1 MPERYERKVSAAGRA
16 RRAAAPDGLTALSS
30 TALDLLVVGGGIS
43 GVCIAVEAA
52 QRGLAVGLVER
63 SDYGAGATANCL
75 KIVHGGLR
83 YLQHLDLRRVR
94 ASAAE
99 RSMWLRSAPHLVEPL
114 PVLVPTYR
122 GRFPPRPALA
132 AALLANEV
140 FSTGRN
146 RGVMP
151 EREIPRARVLSRRE
165 CIGIEPTVEGPG
177 LTGGVL
183 FYDALM
189 YSPER
194 LTFEVLEAAR
204 QAGALAAN
212 HTEFTAPMLTAGQV
226 VGAQV
231 RDTLTGQMVDVR
243 TRWIVNATGSAVPS
257 LAARLA
263 QPSVVARQ
271 RYSVALSFVTRQ
283 PAPPVAFTATAGH
296 RGGPAGTETGGRQ
309 LFVVPWRGQ
318 AIIGTAHLE
327 HRGDP
332 AKFVLEPE
340 HIERFMEEVRS
351 ARPALGFQPDDVVL
365 VHGGLLPVT
374 NRSQGGKI
382 QLLRHHR
389 IVDHSVE
396 GCAGALS
403 VVTVKFTTARQV
415 AAAVVDRIVRST
427 AHPRTSGPD
436 RMPLPGGAFQSLDQL
451 RSDATTR
458 YGDLLPDDIMEHLL
472 RTYGARYEAV
482 LEHRHALPDW
492 DQRVVPD
499 APVIRAQLL
508 HATLAEDGRTTDDV
522 LWRRTELGPRGL
534 VTPAARQAAEEI
546 MSACRVA

>member
-1 MPERYERKVSAAGRA
+1 MPERHKREVSAAGRA
-16 RRAAAPDGLTALSS
+16 GRVAAPDRLTALAS

-43 GVCIAVEAA
+43 GVCIAMEAA

-99 RSMWLRSAPHLVEPL
+99 RSVWLRSAPHLVEPL
-114 PVLVPTYR
+114 PVLMPTYR

-151 EREIPRARVLSRRE
+151 GREIPRARVLSRRE
-165 CIGIEPTVEGPG
+165 CIGIEPSVEAPG

-212 HTEFTAPMLTAGQV
+212 HVEFTTPILTAGKV
-226 VGAQV
+226 AGARV
-231 RDTLTGQMVDVR
+231 RDTLTGQMVEVG
-243 TRWIVNATGSAVPS
+243 TRWIVNATGAAVPS

-263 QPSVVARQ
+263 QPSAVAGQ

-283 PAPPVAFTATAGH
+283 PAPPVAFTAGH
-296 RGGPAGTETGGRQ
+296 PGGPAGAKAGGRQ

-318 AIIGTAHLE
+318 AMIGTAHLE

-340 HIERFMEEVRS
+340 HVERFMEEVRS
-351 ARPALGFQPDDVVL
+351 ARPALGVQPDDVVL
-365 VHGGLLPVT
+365 VHGGLLPVAKQ
-374 NRSQGGKI
+374 SHGGNVH
-382 QLLRHHR
+382 LLRHHR
-389 IVDHSVE
+389 IVDHSAE
-396 GCAGALS
+396 GCAGAIS
-403 VVTVKFTTARQV
+403 VVTVKFTTARRV
-415 AAAVVDRIVRST
+415 AAAVVDRIARST
-427 AHPRTSGPD
+427 ARPSSGSD
-436 RMPLPGGAFQSLDQL
+436 RMPLPGGAFLSLDQL
-451 RSDATTR
+451 RSDAAAR
-458 YGDLLPDDIMEHLL
+458 YGDLLPADILEHLL

-482 LEHRHALPDW
+482 LEHRHELPHW

-508 HATLAEDGRTTDDV
+508 HATLAEDSRTADDV

-534 VTPAARQAAEEI
+534 VTPEARQAAEEI
-546 MSACRVA
+546 MTACRVA